1 MFFFVGQETDSN
13 VVSAKSNMRSRRVV
27 FRRSMCFVFVVAS
40 FGYFGWKSTFRS
52 KTVSNS
58 VDILKVPIELD
69 SPFEQGLERS
79 PLVEENKS
87 SLIAKKNLTVASFSY
102 EHHRQ
107 HDNLASTHA
116 NKHHT
121 TLITTSICLKD
132 YFLLILV
139 SSAPSNV
146 GRRRGIRLTWGAEN
160 STKPWW
166 KTYFLVA
173 QTRDRNLSE
182 SLLHEGDAFGDLIRA
197 DYFDD
202 YWNQTLKIQMGFE
215 WASRYCNFSFLLK
228 VDDDVFVNMSA
239 LLSNLTN
246 PSMPKYKLYMG
257 LLWQKLPVRRYK
269 GDKWEV
275 TKEEYEPDFYP
286 DYCPGFGFVL
296 SFDVVHSFV
305 NLYQVVKPF
314 KIDDVYV
321 GMLAE
326 RAGVRGTNNYGF
338 RLYLPR
344 PDVPCNFDNHS
355 AIVWHGVTEEC
366 VFQLFHSPAH
376 H

>member
-1 MFFFVGQETDSN
+1 
-13 VVSAKSNMRSRRVV
+13 MRSRRVV
-27 FRRSMCFVFVVAS
+27 FRGSMCFVFVVAS
-40 FGYFGWKSTFRS
+40 FGYFGWKATFRS
-52 KTVSNS
+52 KTVSHS
-58 VDILKVPIELD
+58 VDMLKVPIELD

-79 PLVEENKS
+79 PHVEENKS
-87 SLIAKKNLTVASFSY
+87 SLIAKTNLTVASFSY

-107 HDNLASTHA
+107 YDNLASAHA

-338 RLYLPR
+338 RLYLPW
-344 PDVPCNFDNHS
+344 PDDPCNFDNQS

-366 VFQLFHSPAH
+366 VFQLFHSAAH

>member
-1 MFFFVGQETDSN
+1 
-13 VVSAKSNMRSRRVV
+13 MRSGRVV

-87 SLIAKKNLTVASFSY
+87 SLIAKTNLTVASFSY

-246 PSMPKYKLYMG
+246 RSMPKYKLYMG

-366 VFQLFHSPAH
+366 VFQLFHSAAH

>member
-1 MFFFVGQETDSN
+1 MLEE
-13 VVSAKSNMRSRRVV
+13 
-27 FRRSMCFVFVVAS
+27 
-40 FGYFGWKSTFRS
+40 
-52 KTVSNS
+52 
-58 VDILKVPIELD
+58 PIELD
-69 SPFEQGLERS
+69 RPFEQGFERS
-79 PLVEENKS
+79 PHVDENKS
-87 SLIAKKNLTVASFSY
+87 SLIANTSLAVASFSY
-102 EHHRQ
+102 EHHGE

-116 NKHHT
+116 NKHNT
-121 TLITTSICLKD
+121 TLITTSSCLKD

-139 SSAPSNV
+139 SSAPSNIR
-146 GRRRGIRLTWGAEN
+146 RRRGIRLTWGAEN

-215 WASRYCNFSFLLK
+215 WASRYCNFSYLLK

-246 PSMPKYKLYMG
+246 PNMPKYKLYMG

-326 RAGVRGTNNYGF
+326 RAGVRGTNNFGF
-338 RLYLPR
+338 RLYLPW
-344 PDVPCNFDNHS
+344 PCNFDNHS
-355 AIVWHGVTEEC
+355 AIVWHGLTVEC
-366 VFQLFHSPAH
+366 LFQLFHSAAH

>member
-1 MFFFVGQETDSN
+1 
-13 VVSAKSNMRSRRVV
+13 
-27 FRRSMCFVFVVAS
+27 
-40 FGYFGWKSTFRS
+40 
-52 KTVSNS
+52 
-58 VDILKVPIELD
+58 
-69 SPFEQGLERS
+69 
-79 PLVEENKS
+79 
-87 SLIAKKNLTVASFSY
+87 
-102 EHHRQ
+102 
-107 HDNLASTHA
+107 
-116 NKHHT
+116 
-121 TLITTSICLKD
+121 
-132 YFLLILV
+132 
-139 SSAPSNV
+139 
-146 GRRRGIRLTWGAEN
+146 
-160 STKPWW
+160 
-166 KTYFLVA
+166 
-173 QTRDRNLSE
+173 
-182 SLLHEGDAFGDLIRA
+182 
-197 DYFDD
+197 
-202 YWNQTLKIQMGFE
+202 MGFE

-296 SFDVVHSFV
+296 SFDVVRSFV

-338 RLYLPR
+338 RLNLPR

-366 VFQLFHSPAH
+366 VFQLFHSAAH

>member
-1 MFFFVGQETDSN
+1 
-13 VVSAKSNMRSRRVV
+13 MRSRAV
-27 FRRSMCFVFVVAS
+27 FRRSMCFVVVVAS
-40 FGYFGWKSTFRS
+40 FGYFGWKATFRS
-52 KTVSNS
+52 KTGSNS
-58 VDILKVPIELD
+58 VDMLKVPIELD

-87 SLIAKKNLTVASFSY
+87 SLIAKTNLTVASFSY

-146 GRRRGIRLTWGAEN
+146 GRRRGIRLTWGAEH

-239 LLSNLTN
+239 LLSSLTN

-338 RLYLPR
+338 RLHLPR
-344 PDVPCNFDNHS
+344 SDVPCNFDNHS

-366 VFQLFHSPAH
+366 VFQLFHSAAH